1 MKVIDKQK
9 NAKHCIVCGLEN
21 EFGIKANFYNMED
34 GSCGCLLTYKEVHQ
48 SYPERTHG
56 GMISAVLDEVM
67 GRALWVNE
75 PDVFGCTTTLNITFR
90 KAVPYGTPLKA
101 RGILTSNSKMFFS
114 AKGYLY
120 DMDNNLL
127 AEGSSKYVKLS
138 YEKISGKGV
147 NLDTEMK
154 HKISDDVVEID
165 FPQIKD

>member
-1 MKVIDKQK
+1 MKVIEKQR
-9 NAKHCIVCGLEN
+9 NARKCIVCGLEN
-21 EFGIKANFYNMED
+21 DFGIKANFYNMED

-67 GRALWVNE
+67 GRALWFVE
-75 PDVFGCTTTLNITFR
+75 PDVFACTTTLNITFR
-90 KAVPYGTPLKA
+90 KAVPYGAPLKA
-101 RGILTSNSKMFFS
+101 RGIITHNSKMFFS
-114 AKGYLY
+114 AKGYIY

-147 NLDTEMK
+147 DLDNEMK
-154 HKISDDVVEID
+154 YKIQDGITEID
-165 FPQIKD
+165 FPPIKD